1 MERTELSNG
10 STSDADCL
18 ASFDEFFLF
27 RAFCLPHDVRRG
39 LDMAGSVG
47 IVVEASRGGTEEV
60 RHAFVGAAC
69 IGEARAINSLVAR

>member
-18 ASFDEFFLF
+18 ASFDGFFLF
-27 RAFCLPHDVRRG
+27 RAFYLPRAVGLG

-47 IVVEASRGGTEEV
+47 IAAEASRGGTEEV
-60 RHAFVGAAC
+60 RHACVGAAC
-69 IGEARAINSLVAR
+69 IGEAWAIDLLAAR